1 MEHYLDIETERFEK
15 IKEHEVTWILVP
27 RRVAGREIGV
37 GDVLKLYHPGDP
49 TEAIRVE
56 VTDVQTADAA
66 AAQTGTDAGV
76 SKGSRADAG
85 ASAESRAVAEVS
97 AESRKDA
104 AAVAAGAG
112 RELMRVSFVMLEW
125 MCRLETELDELLREE
140 ERWMQGLL

>member
-27 RRVAGREIGV
+27 RRVAGREIGI

-76 SKGSRADAG
+76 LKGSRT
-85 ASAESRAVAEVS
+85 
-97 AESRKDA
+97 DA
-104 AAVAAGAG
+104 AAAVGAG
-112 RELMRVSFVMLEW
+112 QEFIRVSFVLLEW

>member
-15 IKEHEVTWILVP
+15 IKEHEATWMSVP
-27 RRVAGREIGV
+27 RRVAGREIGI

-97 AESRKDA
+97 AESRTDA
-104 AAVAAGAG
+104 AAVAAGTG
-112 RELMRVSFVMLEW
+112 RELMRVSFVLLEW

>member
-27 RRVAGREIGV
+27 RRVAGREIGI

-76 SKGSRADAG
+76 LKGSRADAG
-85 ASAESRAVAEVS
+85 ASVESRAVAEVS
-97 AESRKDA
+97 AGSRTDA
-104 AAVAAGAG
+104 AAAVGAG
-112 RELMRVSFVMLEW
+112 QEFMRVSFVLLEW

>member
-27 RRVAGREIGV
+27 RRVAGREIGI

-76 SKGSRADAG
+76 LKGSR
-85 ASAESRAVAEVS
+85 AESRAVAEVS
-97 AESRKDA
+97 AGSRTDA
-104 AAVAAGAG
+104 AAAVGAG
-112 RELMRVSFVMLEW
+112 QEFMRVSFVLLEW